1 MAMALMV
8 GALNLAAKP
17 GALELA
23 AQTGKGAKAFSLK
36 GKHSRQQLVA
46 TATEAEKLADVSRAV
61 KYSATPKNIAA
72 INATGMVT
80 PLGDGEATITATLA
94 AGLKAMVKVTV
105 TEFGVTQPINFANE
119 ISPIFTK
126 AGCNSGGCHGKSGG
140 QNGFRLSLLG
150 FEPQEDYEYL
160 VKESR
165 GRRLSPAAPE
175 NSLLLL
181 KGAAILPHGGGARLD
196 PKSYD

>member
-1 MAMALMV
+1 MALGLMV
-8 GALNLAAKP
+8 GALSLTAKP
-17 GALELA
+17 SALELT
-23 AQTGKGAKAFSLK
+23 AQVGKGAKAFSLK

-46 TATEAEKLADVSRAV
+46 SATDAGKLADVSHAV
-61 KYSATPKNIAA
+61 KYSAMPKNIVA

-94 AGLKAMVKVTV
+94 GGLKSMVKVMV
-105 TEFGVTQPINFANE
+105 TEFNVTQPINFANE

-150 FEPQEDYEYL
+150 FEPQDAAEDY
-160 VKESR
+160 
-165 GRRLSPAAPE
+165 RRP
-175 NSLLLL
+175 
-181 KGAAILPHGGGARLD
+181 
-196 PKSYD
+196 